1 MDQTSH
7 GFQLLSF
14 NVVKCDCN
22 NALPNSTLS
31 ISNSLGNKIR
41 STWKKIKTKMIF
53 RMVLITKKM
62 VTSSKHGM
70 NLWSEFQPC
79 SRVMFQTGKYDFG
92 FGFIIEAPD
101 KVRNKNRFLIM
112 SGKRFQKYNLTR

>member
-1 MDQTSH
+1 MT
-7 GFQLLSF
+7 
-14 NVVKCDCN
+14 
-22 NALPNSTLS
+22 ALPNSTLS
-31 ISNSLGNKIR
+31 ISNSETKLGQLGLNP
-41 STWKKIKTKMIF
+41 KKNIF

-62 VTSSKHGM
+62 VTSSKHGL

-101 KVRNKNRFLIM
+101 KARNKNRFLIM
-112 SGKRFQKYNLTR
+112 SGKRFHNHLSF

>member
-1 MDQTSH
+1 
-7 GFQLLSF
+7 
-14 NVVKCDCN
+14 
-22 NALPNSTLS
+22 
-31 ISNSLGNKIR
+31 
-41 STWKKIKTKMIF
+41 MIF

-62 VTSSKHGM
+62 VTSSKHGL

-112 SGKRFQKYNLTR
+112 PGKRFHKYNFLSFWAPKLHSDAMNVG